1 MNNAPYLLSEDRQEY
16 ERLLDE
22 ALRTAHERPELASLG
37 QRLNEEQLRTMA
49 LNASALLT
57 AAAAAEYAHY
67 VKARSERGEVKFPH
81 TPSDT
86 VYSSS
91 RSASAPA
98 PSVGRRLGAA
108 VLGAGAPGARR
119 ARDAVATT
127 RWAGMSYGRRLLA
140 ALVGLHVRPPA
151 PAPAPAPPAA
161 ARTRPVGREIPAR
174 DATEA
179 AGAGAFAVSAVLAP
193 VLAGMA
199 MLIFLLV
206 GYILKM
212 IEPEPAL
219 ADIMV
224 TAGWLLGGLT
234 ATALLFGVIGLLVTA
249 VRNSPT
255 EVVADET
262 EAMPDEVSLA
272 REAWRNALLE
282 RGIVPFLRDALV
294 EPSSYPSPRT
304 PGAGRIPS
312 LGYTRPDF
320 TSPGAPAQ
328 GPRPGYAPPDFTS
341 PDFGGPEHQSE

>member
-1 MNNAPYLLSEDRQEY
+1 MNNAPHLLSEDRQEY
-16 ERLLDE
+16 ERILDE

-57 AAAAAEYAHY
+57 AAAAAEYDHY
-67 VKARSERGEVKFPH
+67 VKARRERREAKFPR

-86 VYSSS
+86 AYSSS
-91 RSASAPA
+91 RSTSAPA

-119 ARDAVATT
+119 TSDAVAPP

-140 ALVGLHVRPPA
+140 ALLGLHVRPPA
-151 PAPAPAPPAA
+151 PPPAT
-161 ARTRPVGREIPAR
+161 RTRPVGRQSPTP

-179 AGAGAFAVSAVLAP
+179 AGTGAFAVFAVLAP
-193 VLAGMA
+193 ALAGTV
-199 MLIFLLV
+199 MLILLLV

-212 IEPEPAL
+212 IEPEPAF
-219 ADIMV
+219 AETMV

-234 ATALLFGVIGLLVTA
+234 AAALLFAVIGLLVTA

-255 EVVADET
+255 EVAADET
-262 EAMPDEVSLA
+262 EAVPDEVSLA
-272 REAWRNALLE
+272 RDAWRNALLE
-282 RGIVPFLRDALV
+282 RGIVPFLRDALA

-320 TSPGAPAQ
+320 TSPGAPPQ
-328 GPRPGYAPPDFTS
+328 GPRPDYAPPDFTS
-341 PDFGGPEHQSE
+341 PDFGGPEHQSK